1 MTVLLVLEYVKFYY
15 FYLGRVTLTVACSV
29 TFGFGGGGKST
40 SLNVISVFVALAVR
54 LWISRVDFCMLK
66 LSVLVT
72 VVELYKEMI
81 IELVFSTILER
92 NPRVSPAYSEM
103 SVMILCW
110 LTFSSSWGLPL
121 TTRRA

>member
-1 MTVLLVLEYVKFYY
+1 MRFYY
-15 FYLGRVTLTVACSV
+15 SYLGRVTLTVACSV

-81 IELVFSTILER
+81 INTV
-92 NPRVSPAYSEM
+92 PAGFCN
-103 SVMILCW
+103 L
-110 LTFSSSWGLPL
+110 G
-121 TTRRA
+121 

>member
-1 MTVLLVLEYVKFYY
+1 MKVLLVLEYVKFYY

-72 VVELYKEMI
+72 VVELFKEMI
-81 IELVFSTILER
+81 INDYICL
-92 NPRVSPAYSEM
+92 
-103 SVMILCW
+103 
-110 LTFSSSWGLPL
+110 
-121 TTRRA
+121 

>member
-1 MTVLLVLEYVKFYY
+1 MEVLLVLEYVRFYY
-15 FYLGRVTLTVACSV
+15 SYLGRVTLTVACSV

-81 IELVFSTILER
+81 INSICL
-92 NPRVSPAYSEM
+92 
-103 SVMILCW
+103 
-110 LTFSSSWGLPL
+110 
-121 TTRRA
+121 

>member
-1 MTVLLVLEYVKFYY
+1 M
-15 FYLGRVTLTVACSV
+15 TVACSV

-81 IELVFSTILER
+81 IVLVFSTIPYTDALLALSDAPLAYFGCAILLEGQKNGLSR
-92 NPRVSPAYSEM
+92 QIDCPFLPY
-103 SVMILCW
+103 
-110 LTFSSSWGLPL
+110 TSSLP
-121 TTRRA
+121 